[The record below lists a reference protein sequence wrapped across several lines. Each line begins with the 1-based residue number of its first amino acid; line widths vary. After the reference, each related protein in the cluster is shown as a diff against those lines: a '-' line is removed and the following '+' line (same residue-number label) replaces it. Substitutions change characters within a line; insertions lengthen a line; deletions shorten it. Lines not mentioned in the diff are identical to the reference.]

1 MSLLPGALQNDIAEH
16 DGRQHVHGLIAGFHA
31 GGGHILHQRLLT
43 HRPDGIHH
51 THHDQDQQAN
61 QQSGGQDLSHDVHH
75 RCFPHAQQQDQQKEE
90 DGEERRTEAGHQ
102 RGQRG
107 FVGGGGGPGDSQHG
121 ADAQHN
127 GAHERCGGNP
137 ADAGGDPV
145 GTSLPENGK
154 HSQRGQS
161 DVGHKVTEKAGQP
174 LRTRFQ
180 SQIRG
185 EDDITCAEKHGE
197 QGETDDQAVLK
208 VFLHRRPPLALQ
220 VDGCPLNKGKA
231 AARTTR
237 GLCIYLMFMLET
249 IIFEFPKKVN
259 VIHTGAV
266 MGGAAEKNR
275 RSGNF
280 FP

>member
-1 MSLLPGALQNDIAEH
+1 MEKSAGLKPDTSGA
-16 DGRQHVHGLIAGFHA
+16 
-31 GGGHILHQRLLT
+31 
-43 HRPDGIHH
+43 
-51 THHDQDQQAN
+51 
-61 QQSGGQDLSHDVHH
+61 
-75 RCFPHAQQQDQQKEE
+75 
-90 DGEERRTEAGHQ
+90 
-102 RGQRG
+102 QRG
-107 FVGGGGGPGDSQHG
+107 FVGGGGSPGNGQHG
-121 ADAQHN
+121 TDAQHN

-154 HSQRGQS
+154 HSQQGQS

-259 VIHTGAV
+259 VIHTEAV

-275 RSGNF
+275 RSGKL